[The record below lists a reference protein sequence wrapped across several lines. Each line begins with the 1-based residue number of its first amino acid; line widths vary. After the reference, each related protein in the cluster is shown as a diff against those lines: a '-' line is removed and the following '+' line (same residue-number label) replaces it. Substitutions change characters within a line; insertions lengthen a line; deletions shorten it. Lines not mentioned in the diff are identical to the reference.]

1 MTHTYDEIRLKDSL
15 SRLSRPKVI
24 AFAAAAATRQ
34 TRNYESF
41 AATVSSGALAR
52 YHEIVNLLWANASTQ
67 ALDQSVWSEL
77 VDEITSYLDDV
88 EATAEKQWLY
98 AAPAEDALAS
108 LAYAIRYIL
117 DPNPQEAEWAAR
129 RAYEISDQVA
139 IAKLGMDPLR
149 ELESLIL
156 ADAIVQR
163 ELGRQIRDL
172 GLLEQSDT
180 QLALVAVEALARAE
194 PLLTDEEIQMIP
206 QWQAAR

>member
-1 MTHTYDEIRLKDSL
+1 MTHTYDEIPLKDSL

-98 AAPAEDALAS
+98 AADDVPGIGVASWFAVLSGLGREWDQLAAS
-108 LAYAIRYIL
+108 GR
-117 DPNPQEAEWAAR
+117 PM
-129 RAYEISDQVA
+129 S
-139 IAKLGMDPLR
+139 GS
-149 ELESLIL
+149 SLI
-156 ADAIVQR
+156 AAMVS
-163 ELGRQIRDL
+163 RDKY
-172 GLLEQSDT
+172 LE
-180 QLALVAVEALARAE
+180 R
-194 PLLTDEEIQMIP
+194 
-206 QWQAAR
+206 